1 MKYFCLS
8 TAKSSKNFKSDPA
21 LFRLNLTTRTC
32 QVLPLLGSRQRAQ
45 VLRRQPFSS
54 FLVPLKFNHPSWPY
68 LSVWPNNHYDWPI
81 SVHYIVLAKPPV
93 SRLSTEPQVSLSL
106 KPFFKL
112 SPATNYR
119 MTSNLKCTR
128 WMGRPRATYSNVKGH
143 GQEVTCR
150 SARLWFCTQPN
161 LLATMYHSSTVVFQV
176 RLKSMKVLFG

>member
-106 KPFFKL
+106 KPFSNWAPQLIIGWLQTWNVLDEWAALERPILMSKVMVRKL
-112 SPATNYR
+112 
-119 MTSNLKCTR
+119 LVD
-128 WMGRPRATYSNVKGH
+128 PRVYDFVHS
-143 GQEVTCR
+143 
-150 SARLWFCTQPN
+150 LIYW
-161 LLATMYHSSTVVFQV
+161 LAMDQSSTVVFQV
-176 RLKSMKVLFG
+176 RLKSIKVLFG